1 MADLPKEVKCQVVK
15 NMVSQGPY
23 AFVSLKNG
31 SPSLIW
37 DDLRPMDW
45 LLVFTSLANA
55 SGLSL
60 PTSVTAKLRE
70 QASVLHNH
78 QQAEEIGT

>member
-23 AFVSLKNG
+23 AFVSLKNNQ
-31 SPSLIW
+31 PSIIW

-60 PTSVTAKLRE
+60 PTSVTAKLLE

-78 QQAEEIGT
+78 QQAEEIGK